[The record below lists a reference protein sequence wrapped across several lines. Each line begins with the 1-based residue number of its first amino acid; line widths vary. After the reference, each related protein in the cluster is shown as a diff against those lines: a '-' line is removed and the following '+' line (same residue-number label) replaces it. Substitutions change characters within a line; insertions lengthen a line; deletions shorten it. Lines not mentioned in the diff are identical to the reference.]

1 MKIESCRQLYKRNNN
16 YFVVHLFYCYK
27 SKIGVKDMSS
37 VTRRINEIKQ
47 PRGGYI
53 KLSQFEEIIFND
65 GIELGEENLHPSI
78 IGLVVDYLTRYLTGA
93 SVQDAFMI
101 SILGYKARI
110 RFLGIKVI
118 CKDNLKKIDI
128 ETLLKQIK
136 GLDDKSITAACKACT
151 YDVWFRNP
159 MGAAMAKEVDEIA
172 PDKTTIENI
181 KTMINRS
188 IAFWKKYG
196 PVTAK
201 GFTFETAGYT
211 ATVNSGDGDY
221 LTSDTIWD
229 FKVSKSKPTNKHTL
243 QLLMYWIMGQHSG
256 KSEFKT
262 IKRLGIFNP
271 RLNTAYLLDMS
282 AVSEEIIKEVETEVI
297 CYK

>member
-1 MKIESCRQLYKRNNN
+1 
-16 YFVVHLFYCYK
+16 
-27 SKIGVKDMSS
+27 MSS
-37 VTRRINEIKQ
+37 VTGRISEIKQ

-53 KLSQFEEIIFND
+53 KPSQFEEITFND
-65 GIELGEENLHPSI
+65 GIELGEENLHGSI
-78 IGLVVDYLTRYLTGA
+78 IGMVTDYLTRYSTGA
-93 SVQDAFMI
+93 SVQDAFKI
-101 SILGYKARI
+101 SIRGYEARI
-110 RFLGIKVI
+110 MLLGKQII
-118 CKDNLKKIDI
+118 QKDRLKKIDI

-159 MGAAMAKEVDEIA
+159 MGAFTAKGADETA
-172 PDKTTIENI
+172 ADKTTIENI

-188 IAFWKKYG
+188 VAFWEKYG
-196 PVTAK
+196 PVTVD
-201 GFTFETAGYT
+201 GFPFETAGYT
-211 ATVNSGDGDY
+211 ETVNSGDGDY
-221 LTSDTIWD
+221 LTSDTMWD

-256 KSEFKT
+256 KSEFMT

-282 AVSEEIIKEVETEVI
+282 AVSNEIIKEVETKVI